1 MKTTIRILLLCLTIL
16 LTACHDSADN
26 VASGLNDYYYVE
38 RMRKLRLEPA
48 YEGQAY
54 RWTLRLADGRDSLL
68 STERTYIFLAEKE
81 GTYPITYT
89 LGDGLRGFQK
99 SFLVTVVHEE
109 TEYSPYTASVLE
121 YRPAPGQFVNTMP
134 SYEAGDTEA
143 SMRQKAE
150 DHLVNDAMITL
161 GSYGG
166 YVTFAFDHTVVNV
179 PGEKDFSIKGNAFY
193 SDIPDYHARQGGSAE
208 PGIVEVAFD
217 RNCNGQ
223 PDDDEWYELAG
234 SEYYKPETL
243 HGYEITYSRPADHQ
257 PIPNIMGT
265 LTDTI
270 YIPWRDN
277 RGQTGYLAKNMY
289 HTQDYYPKW
298 IAEDELTFR
307 GTLLAPNGV
316 DESRMG
322 TYYVLYSYPWGYT
335 DNHPNT
341 AADLCS
347 FDIAWAVDQQGQPV
361 SLPGADFIRV
371 RTGVLQYCGWMGET
385 STEVARAQDLHI
397 AVAASTSISGA
408 PLLDD

>member
-1 MKTTIRILLLCLTIL
+1 
-16 LTACHDSADN
+16 
-26 VASGLNDYYYVE
+26 
-38 RMRKLRLEPA
+38 
-48 YEGQAY
+48 
-54 RWTLRLADGRDSLL
+54 
-68 STERTYIFLAEKE
+68 
-81 GTYPITYT
+81 
-89 LGDGLRGFQK
+89 
-99 SFLVTVVHEE
+99 
-109 TEYSPYTASVLE
+109 
-121 YRPAPGQFVNTMP
+121 
-134 SYEAGDTEA
+134 
-143 SMRQKAE
+143 MRQKAE